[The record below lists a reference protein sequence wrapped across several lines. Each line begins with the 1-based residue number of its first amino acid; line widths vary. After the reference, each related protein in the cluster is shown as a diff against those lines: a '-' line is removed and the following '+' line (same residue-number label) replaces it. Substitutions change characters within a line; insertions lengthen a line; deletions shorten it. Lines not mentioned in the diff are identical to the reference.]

1 MIPYDDK
8 DYVDTVLS
16 HLPPSERYLID
27 AKYFDNRSLKDIAS
41 DFAVTGGMVSNMM
54 FQIKRMCQKI
64 SDQLDKGRVISVEPV
79 VSPKSSFYL
88 NPFGKPARK
97 RNMRKKQR
105 REDAKANNEMLNLL
119 RTSRTETSEQLGEK
133 WQRHL
138 EKQQRYQ
145 FMERVNKF
153 QKDLAT
159 GEVSEQEL
167 MNLCREQGK
176 TPMKPKGLFKGYDF
190 FVCETKLAYE
200 VKRDWKSAQTG
211 NVVIETEMPVGKPSG
226 LRTTRADYWIF
237 DLPKCYVF
245 IRVSRLRDLV
255 WMENL
260 KLCEFVG
267 NGDTTKKAAYL
278 APIPKLH
285 EYANN
290 IYWKK

>member
-1 MIPYDDK
+1 MISYDDK
-8 DYVDTVLS
+8 DYIDTVLS

-27 AKYFDNRSLKDIAS
+27 ARYFDNRSYRDIAS
-41 DFAVTGGMVSNMM
+41 DFAVTGGMVGNMM
-54 FQIKRMCQKI
+54 FRIKRMCLKI
-64 SDQLDKGRVISVEPV
+64 SEQLDRVRVISVDPV

-88 NPFGKPARK
+88 NSSGKPARR
-97 RNMRKKQR
+97 RNMRKRHR
-105 REDAKANNEMLNLL
+105 REQVKRTDELIYLL
-119 RTSRTETSEQLGEK
+119 RASRTESTEWLEEK

-138 EKQQRYQ
+138 EKQQRYK

-153 QKDLAT
+153 QEDLAK
-159 GEVSEQEL
+159 GEVSEREL
-167 MNLCREQGK
+167 MNLCEEQGK

-200 VKRDWKSAQTG
+200 VKRDYKSLLTG

-237 DLPKCYVF
+237 DLPECYVF

-255 WMENL
+255 WMEKL

-290 IYWKK
+290 VYWKK